1 MGGESKMLD
10 FLVIDYSLLPAFILA
25 AFVICIAPGPDMAF
39 VISRSISQGRKYG
52 IVTAL
57 GIQMGVIVHILLAV
71 LGLSAILMTSTWAFL
86 ILKYVGAAYLVYL
99 GIQTLRDRK
108 NVHILTDKKKVSIRK
123 AFFEGALTDIFNPKV
138 ALFFLTFIPQFI
150 NPEISST
157 ASQFIILGLI
167 LGVIGLM
174 VDISIAFISSL
185 FGNFLAKNKIA
196 LWWQQTLSGITL
208 LCLGAWLAFDGKLKS

>member
-1 MGGESKMLD
+1 MLD